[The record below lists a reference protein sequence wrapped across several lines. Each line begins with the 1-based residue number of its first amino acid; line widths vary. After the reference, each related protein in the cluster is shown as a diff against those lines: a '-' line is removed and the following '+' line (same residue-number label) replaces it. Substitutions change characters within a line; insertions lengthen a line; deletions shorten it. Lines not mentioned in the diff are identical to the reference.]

1 MKLFS
6 FLDETA
12 HIPNCLLI
20 KKKKCFY
27 NWSTYG
33 TEDKLPTAPMLSLP
47 PMTLLRAWK
56 YKENYKCRNTTQEKF
71 LWILHTETISYTSI

>member
-20 KKKKCFY
+20 KKKNVFTTGQHMALKTNCQR
-27 NWSTYG
+27 
-33 TEDKLPTAPMLSLP
+33 LPCSAYLP
-47 PMTLLRAWK
+47 
-56 YKENYKCRNTTQEKF
+56 
-71 LWILHTETISYTSI
+71 